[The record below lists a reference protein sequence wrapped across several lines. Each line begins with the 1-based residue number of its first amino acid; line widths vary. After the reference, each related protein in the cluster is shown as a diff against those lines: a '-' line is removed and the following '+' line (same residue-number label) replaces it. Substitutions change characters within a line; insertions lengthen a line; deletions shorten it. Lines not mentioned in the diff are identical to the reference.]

1 MTDRNATIEHF
12 LEINGQGGALRAPL
26 AGDASV
32 RRYERLRGGMSPAI
46 LMDAPPEAL
55 DIRPFVQIAT
65 WLKQAGFTTPV
76 IFASDADAGLV
87 LMEDLGDNLFSALL
101 RPDAGRD
108 EGDLLADD
116 VALYATAVD
125 VLLGLQEQTPPEGL
139 PRYDDDKMLAEVALL
154 TEWYGKHLSEG
165 AKQDYLDIWRELLP
179 ATRVGQDSFVYV
191 DYHADNLI
199 WLPDNDGRE
208 RVGLLDFQDGRLGP
222 PVYDLV
228 SLLEDAR
235 RDVSPGLAAIM
246 IQRYLS
252 GRPDL
257 DTEAFRTAYAVLG
270 AQRNCKILGLFSR
283 LATRD
288 GKPAYLTLQDR
299 VRAHLQQ
306 DLAHPHLATLAAW
319 FERHIVLNI
328 AS

>member
-12 LEINGQGGALRAPL
+12 LQANGQGRALRGPL

-32 RRYERLRGGMSPAI
+32 RRYERLRGGLLPVV
-46 LMDAPPEAL
+46 LMDAPPDL
-55 DIRPFVQIAT
+55 MDIQPFVRIAI
-65 WLKQAGFTTPV
+65 WLKRAGFTAPL
-76 IFASDADAGLV
+76 IFASDPGAGLV
-87 LMEDLGDNLFSALL
+87 LMEDLGDDLFSAMLA
-101 RPDAGRD
+101 PPVDADGDRCAD
-108 EGDLLADD
+108 EM
-116 VALYATAVD
+116 VLYQAAID
-125 VLLGLQEQTPPEGL
+125 VLLGLQEQTPPDSL
-139 PRYDDDKMLAEVALL
+139 PPYDDAKMLTEVGLL
-154 TEWYGKHLSEG
+154 TEWYAPRLSEG

-179 ATRVGQDSFVYV
+179 ATRVGQEVFVYV

-199 WLPDNDGRE
+199 WLPDNDGLE

-222 PVYDLV
+222 PAYDLV

-235 RDVSPGLAAIM
+235 RDVSPDLAEMM
-246 IQRYLS
+246 IERYLA

-257 DTEAFRTAYAVLG
+257 DADAFRAAYAVLG

-283 LATRD
+283 LAVRD
-288 GKPAYLTLQDR
+288 GKPSYLALQDR
-299 VRAHLQQ
+299 VRGHLQH

-319 FERHIVLNI
+319 FDRHIALNI